1 MPILSEPPQDM
12 SINNKFARFAQEL
25 QAADNARQEAQQ
37 RQRIAERL
45 AQKEQQ
51 VKKETEAREDRKR
64 SSSS

>member
-1 MPILSEPPQDM
+1 M

-25 QAADNARQEAQQ
+25 QAADNAGQEAQQ

-51 VKKETEAREDRKR
+51 VKKESEAREDRKR